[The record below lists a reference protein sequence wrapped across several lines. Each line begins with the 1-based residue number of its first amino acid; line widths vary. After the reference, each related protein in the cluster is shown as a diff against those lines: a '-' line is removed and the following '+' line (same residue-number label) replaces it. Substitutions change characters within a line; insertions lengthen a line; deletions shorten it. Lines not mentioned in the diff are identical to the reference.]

1 MPAPSLAELIEP
13 SRTAVLLQELQNG
26 VVGPDGLFT
35 GLVEA
40 CEEVGVVG
48 NTAALA
54 RAARDVDVPVIHA
67 TAENLPGDF
76 GANRNARLFA
86 AARAAGGHN
95 RPGTDSVQ
103 PVAELH
109 EAGDLV
115 LPRYHGLSPLTGAQ
129 LDPLLRNQGIQTIV
143 VAGVSLN
150 VAIPN
155 VVFDAV
161 NRAYQVVVVTD
172 AVAGTPVA
180 YGEAVVANTL
190 AVVATLAPTADIAAS
205 WGDG

>member
-1 MPAPSLAELIEP
+1 MPAPSLAELVEP
-13 SRTAVLLQELQNG
+13 SGTAVLVQELQNG

-40 CEEVGVVG
+40 CEEVGVVE

-54 RAARDVDVPVIHA
+54 RAARAVEVPVVHA

-76 GANRNARLFA
+76 GVNHNARLFG

-103 PVAELH
+103 PVAEVH
-109 EAGDLV
+109 EAGDV
-115 LPRYHGLSPLTGAQ
+115 VMPRYHGLSPLTGAQ
-129 LDPLLRNQGIQTIV
+129 LDSLLRNEGITTLV

-161 NRAYQVVVVTD
+161 NRSYQVVVVTD

-190 AVVATLAPTADIAAS
+190 AVVATLATTADVVAA
-205 WGDG
+205 WGAR